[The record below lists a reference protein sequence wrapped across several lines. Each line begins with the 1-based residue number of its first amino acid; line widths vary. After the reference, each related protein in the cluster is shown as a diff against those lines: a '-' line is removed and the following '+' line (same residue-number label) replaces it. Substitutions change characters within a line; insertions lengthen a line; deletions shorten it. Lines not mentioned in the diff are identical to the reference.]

1 MNSIWNKNIHAF
13 KYRFPAL
20 ADFYHS
26 IIEDITEH
34 GDEKNIFSFWNVM
47 PAKNGSLTAQ
57 INNMLLHSSYNP
69 EREAMSTASQLA
81 AKNKECII
89 FMGAGLG
96 WQICAMAKLI
106 KSAAN
111 SQDCPVK
118 KIILIEPD
126 PIHFFGALF
135 YIDWSDLFDVEE
147 LVIALGCPID
157 SLMGLL
163 EGNKI
168 NIGNSGLNAAYVY
181 AIPAF
186 IMHARPYFDSAIA
199 LIERNRNKNDINTA
213 TYKKFEKLWIRNS
226 MKNIVQL
233 EKLTTIKE
241 YAQSYKDK
249 TGNFIVAAAGPS
261 LEGLLEKIKAYKDK
275 AVIVCVET
283 ALHALLK
290 EGIEPDFIVITDPQ
304 YYAYKHIAGLES
316 PDSILVCPLSV
327 YPSVFRFKCRQIV
340 LCSEMFPV
348 SSYFESKLGD
358 FGNLGAGG
366 SVASSA
372 WNLCRLLGAKN
383 IYFAGLDLSYPKS
396 QTHIKGSSAE
406 EKVHSCANRLAT
418 AQLQNSSS
426 RFSANPEYAFDYN
439 GKEVLT
445 DARMKMFAWWF
456 ESNIAANP
464 GVKTYSLSPCSMKIQ
479 GVEVADQIKSDQAKS
494 PVQTVKKNPPDTER
508 LILDFY
514 RELKNLAALI
524 NQALEKC
531 IAGGPDLSSRL
542 QELDSKITSSP
553 LAEIVRLANPD
564 TADKSKA
571 YSQLQKTMQIYM
583 DYAI

>member
-26 IIEDITEH
+26 IIEDITAH
-34 GDEKNIFSFWNVM
+34 GDDKNIFSFWNIM

-57 INNMLLHSSYNP
+57 IDNMLLHSSYNP
-69 EREAMSTASQLA
+69 EREAMSTAAQLA
-81 AKNKECII
+81 AKNKETVI

-96 WQICAMAKLI
+96 WQICSMAKLI
-106 KSAAN
+106 KSAGG
-111 SQDCPVK
+111 SKDCPVN
-118 KIILIEPD
+118 KIVLIEPD

-135 YIDWSDLFDVEE
+135 YIDWSDVFDIEQ
-147 LVIALGCPID
+147 LVIALGCPVD

-213 TYKKFEKLWIRNS
+213 TYKKFERLWIRNS

-241 YAQSYKDK
+241 FALAYKNK
-249 TGNFIVAAAGPS
+249 TENFIVAAAGPS
-261 LEGLLEKIKAYKDK
+261 LEGLLPKLKAYKEK

-290 EGIEPDFIVITDPQ
+290 NGIEPDFIVITDPQ
-304 YYAYKHIAGLES
+304 YYAYKHIAGLQAQN
-316 PDSILVCPLSV
+316 SILVCPLSV
-327 YPSVFRFKCRQIV
+327 YPSVFRFKCRQIL

-348 SSYFESKLGD
+348 SSYFENKLGE

-396 QTHIKGSSAE
+396 QTHIKGSTAE
-406 EKVHSCANRLAT
+406 ESLHASANRLT
-418 AQLQNSSS
+418 PAQAQNSLS

-464 GVKTYSLSPCSMKIQ
+464 GVNTYTLSPYGMKIQ
-479 GVEVADQIKSDQAKS
+479 GIQLVQEIKGDQTKAQLPTLAKS
-494 PVQTVKKNPPDTER
+494 LAGTER
-508 LILDFY
+508 IIGDFY
-514 RELKNLAALI
+514 RALKDLSALI

-531 IAGGPDLSSRL
+531 IVGGQDLGTEL
-542 QELDSKITSSP
+542 QTLDSKIASSP

-564 TADKSKA
+564 TADKTKA